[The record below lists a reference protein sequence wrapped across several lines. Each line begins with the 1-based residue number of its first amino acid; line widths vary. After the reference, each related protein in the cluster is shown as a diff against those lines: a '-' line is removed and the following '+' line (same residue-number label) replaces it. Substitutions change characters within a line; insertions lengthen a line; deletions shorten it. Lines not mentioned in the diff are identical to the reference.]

1 MREAT
6 YSALWGLTMTNRKI
20 NCDRIL
26 NSISDANFNKLLD
39 LIEDVQFGT
48 ITLVIQDRKVIQI
61 DKNEKIRLV

>member
-1 MREAT
+1 MHAT
-6 YSALWGLTMTNRKI
+6 IFAIWGNNMTNR
-20 NCDRIL
+20 NNSCDRIYKT
-26 NSISDANFNKLLD
+26 ISEENFHRLLD

>member
-1 MREAT
+1 MHAT
-6 YSALWGLTMTNRKI
+6 IFAIWGNNMTNRNN
-20 NCDRIL
+20 NCDRIYKT
-26 NSISDANFNKLLD
+26 ISEENFHRLLD

>member
-1 MREAT
+1 MKKAT
-6 YSALWGLTMTNRKI
+6 YSALWGLTMTSRKI

-26 NSISDANFNKLLD
+26 NSISDDNFNKLLD